1 MTSKSSIGSNK
12 KTRALMP
19 FTSTTS
25 GSSCYF
31 DCATYIGHGCHHLW
45 VVWCILTL
53 PNEATIHP
61 LFHMSQLKEAVG
73 DPSLI
78 QPCTP
83 MLTMLIDEF
92 EWTVEPQE
100 VQELTCKSKNLE
112 AELEKTSK
120 KLMEVTAIA
129 TDEADKCKS
138 AKEVIKSLATQNMLK
153 EMADKMPEAHSD
165 ILNYCTVSG
174 QNGSNLNQL
183 PTESLSM
190 SINSRL
196 ESNGISKSQNLPTGN
211 KGQNEK
217 GEWVVQDEPG
227 VRRHFTEAQAEK
239 WWAEFGAK
247 VCERHKGKKEG
258 KEKALFGDR
267 LPLPS
272 LEDILPFSCSK

>member
-1 MTSKSSIGSNK
+1 MESISVSQNSRARIGNVHNKSNGVMDRETWVPKLQATLSRLTSFGAVNNAESMHSRLFSRATSPVLGMPSPIRSSEDILEDSK
-12 KTRALMP
+12 RAN
-19 FTSTTS
+19 
-25 GSSCYF
+25 
-31 DCATYIGHGCHHLW
+31 D
-45 VVWCILTL
+45 
-53 PNEATIHP
+53 
-61 LFHMSQLKEAVG
+61 
-73 DPSLI
+73 SLA
-78 QPCTP
+78 
-83 MLTMLIDEF
+83 
-92 EWTVEPQE
+92 QE
-100 VQELTCKSKNLE
+100 IISLRAQVQELTCKSKNLE

-138 AKEVIKSLATQNMLK
+138 AKEVIKSLATQLK

-165 ILNYCTVSG
+165 ILNSCTVSG

-227 VRRHFTEAQAEK
+227 VYITLSALPGGGGNELKRVRFSRRHFTEAQAEK

-247 VCERHKGKKEG
+247 VCERHKVKST
-258 KEKALFGDR
+258 D
-267 LPLPS
+267 
-272 LEDILPFSCSK
+272 